1 MEMFNPPHP
10 GEILLEEYIKPLG
23 FTVSAFAVKIGTSR
37 KNLSEI
43 VNAKTGIS
51 AEMSLKISKALN
63 TSPDLWLR
71 LQVKYDLWQAKQR
84 VNLDNIEVISKNKIT
99 A

>member
-10 GEILLEEYIKPLG
+10 GEILLEEYIKPLN
-23 FTVSAFAVKIGTSR
+23 FTVSAFALNLGTSR

-43 VNAKTGIS
+43 VNEKVGIS
-51 AEMSLKISKALN
+51 PEMALKLAKVLG
-63 TSPDLWLR
+63 TSPEIWLR
-71 LQVKYDLWQAKQR
+71 LQLKYDLWQAKQK
-84 VNLDNIEVISKNKIT
+84 VNLDNLQVISAKRII